1 LLQEKKSIKNA
12 PKIYNLQPLRR
23 DFSFIVDNE
32 VSAQTIIEAAKN
44 SNNSLIKNV
53 KIFDQFLNEENKSI
67 AIEITIQPTDHTL
80 TDHELEEISLKVI
93 NSVESATKGKLRS

>member
-1 LLQEKKSIKNA
+1 M
-12 PKIYNLQPLRR
+12 
-23 DFSFIVDNE
+23 
-32 VSAQTIIEAAKN
+32 IIEAAKN

>member
-1 LLQEKKSIKNA
+1 MQTA
-12 PKIYNLQPLRR
+12 PNIYNLQPLIR
-23 DFSFIVDNE
+23 DFSFIVNNE
-32 VSAQTIIEAAKN
+32 VSAQTIIEAVKN
-44 SNNSLIKNV
+44 SDNSLIKNV
-53 KIFDQFLNEENKSI
+53 KIFDQFLNEKNKSI